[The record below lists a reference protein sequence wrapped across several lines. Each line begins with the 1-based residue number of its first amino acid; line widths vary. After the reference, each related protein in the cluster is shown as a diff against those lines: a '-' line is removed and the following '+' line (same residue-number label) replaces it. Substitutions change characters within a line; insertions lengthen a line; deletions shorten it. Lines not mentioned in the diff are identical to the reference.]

1 VRVHVVTHPEVR
13 VDPDVPVPEW
23 GLSDAGRARLAHLL
37 ALPWVPLLTRVVSSA
52 ERKARET
59 AAALAGA
66 TGLPV
71 TVDPDLGE
79 NDRSATGFL
88 PPAEFEAT
96 ADAFFARPTESVRGW
111 ERAVDA
117 QARVVAAV
125 ARAVTGAGGDVAVVC
140 HGGVGTLLLCS
151 VLGVPVDRRRD
162 QPGQGSVFSYD
173 PATGAGAGPWVR
185 LGGGGG
191 SAVATV
197 SR

>member
-1 VRVHVVTHPEVR
+1 MLVHVVTHPEVR

-23 GLSDAGRARLAHLL
+23 GLSDAGRARLRHLL
-37 ALPWVPLLTRVVSSA
+37 ALPWVPRLTRVVSSA

-59 AAALAGA
+59 AAALAAA

-71 TVDPDLGE
+71 GVDPLLGE

-125 ARAVTGAGGDVAVVC
+125 ARAVDGAGGDVAVVC
-140 HGGVGTLLLCS
+140 HGGVGTLLLCR
-151 VLGVPVDRRRD
+151 VLGVPIDRRRD

-173 PATGAGAGPWVR
+173 PVTGEGAGPWVR

-191 SAVATV
+191 AAVATV
-197 SR
+197 CG